1 MNNYPLAT
9 STWDHQELQAIQSVI
24 DKDIFSMGDSVAQFE
39 KDFANFI
46 GRKYCVMVSSGSA
59 ANLIAT
65 AALFYTK
72 NPMLKRGDE
81 VIVPA
86 VSWSTTY
93 FPLQQYGLKLKFVD
107 IDLDTLNYDL
117 EALDSAITADTKMI
131 MVVNLLGNPN
141 DFDVI
146 NNLIENRDIVVFEDN
161 CESMGAEYKGKQAG
175 TFGVVG
181 TFSTFFSH
189 HMATMEG
196 GFVSTD
202 DEEIYHILL
211 SLRAHGWTR
220 NLPQK
225 NHVSDKSDD
234 WFEESF
240 RFVLPGY
247 NVRPLEMSGAIG
259 IEQLK
264 KLPLFLKQRRENA
277 KVFVELFKDHPDFI
291 IQADIDNSS
300 WFGFSLIIKP
310 DSTLQR
316 KNVINRLRENNIECR
331 PIVTGNF
338 TRNDVMKYLD
348 YEVHKTL
355 KNADHLH
362 DNGFF
367 VGNGHMLLDGS
378 IRDLFNLLSETGVG
392 WLFIYLKC

>member
-1 MNNYPLAT
+1 
-9 STWDHQELQAIQSVI
+9 
-24 DKDIFSMGDSVAQFE
+24 
-39 KDFANFI
+39 
-46 GRKYCVMVSSGSA
+46 MVSSGST

-107 IDLDTLNYDL
+107 IDLRTLNYDL
-117 EALDSAITADTKMI
+117 NALESAITDKTKMV

-146 NNLIENRDIVVFEDN
+146 KKLVKDKDIFILEDN
-161 CESMGAEYKGKQAG
+161 CESMGAEYKRKQAG
-175 TFGVVG
+175 TFGIMG

-196 GFVSTD
+196 GFVVTD
-202 DEEIYHILL
+202 SEELYHVLL
-211 SLRAHGWTR
+211 SMRTHGWTR
-220 NLPQK
+220 NLPQQ
-225 NHVSDKSDD
+225 NHVSNKSDD

-247 NVRPLEMSGAIG
+247 NVRPVEMSGAIG

-264 KLPLFLKQRRENA
+264 KLPSFLAQRRKNA
-277 KVFVELFKDHPDFI
+277 TLFVKIFKNHPDFL
-291 IQADIDNSS
+291 IQKNIDNSS
-300 WFGFSLIIKP
+300 WFGFSLIIRSESKLNRKGVIKK
-310 DSTLQR
+310 LQ
-316 KNVINRLRENNIECR
+316 ENNIDSR

-338 TRNDVMKYLD
+338 TKNEVMKYFD
-348 YEVHKTL
+348 YEIHQEL
-355 KNADHLH
+355 KNADYLH

-367 VGNGHMLLDGS
+367 VGNSHIDLTRE
-378 IRDLFNLLSETGVG
+378 IHFLFNL
-392 WLFIYLKC
+392 FIF

>member
-1 MNNYPLAT
+1 MSNYPLAT
-9 STWDHQELQAIQSVI
+9 STWDDKELQAIQSVI
-24 DKDIFSMGDSVAQFE
+24 DRDSYTMGDSVAQFE
-39 KDFANFI
+39 QDFARFI
-46 GRKYCVMVSSGSA
+46 NRKYCVMVSSGSA

-72 NPMLKRGDE
+72 NPILKRGDE

-107 IDLDTLNYDL
+107 INLDTLNYDL
-117 EALDSAITADTKMI
+117 AALKSAITTNTKMI

-146 NNLIENRDIVVFEDN
+146 NSFIKGKDIFIFEDN
-161 CESMGAEYKGKQAG
+161 CESMGAEYKEKQTG
-175 TFGVVG
+175 TFGIMSS
-181 TFSTFFSH
+181 FSTFYSH

-196 GFVSTD
+196 GFVATD
-202 DEEIYHILL
+202 DEELYHILL

-220 NLPQK
+220 NLPQQ
-225 NHVSDKSDD
+225 NHVANKSDD

-247 NVRPLEMSGAIG
+247 NVRPVEMSGAIG

-264 KLPLFLKQRRENA
+264 KLPSFLKQRRENA
-277 KVFVELFKDHPDFI
+277 KLFVELFKDHPDFI
-291 IQADIDNSS
+291 IQKDIDNSS

-310 DSTLQR
+310 GINLKRKEVTSKLQ
-316 KNVINRLRENNIECR
+316 ENKIDCR

-338 TRNDVMKYLD
+338 TRNEVMKYFD
-348 YEVHKTL
+348 YEVHHEL
-355 KNADHLH
+355 KNADYLH
-362 DNGFF
+362 ENGFF
-367 VGNGHMLLDGS
+367 VGNSQVELMSEISLL
-378 IRDLFNLLSETGVG
+378 REVLS
-392 WLFIYLKC
+392 

>member
-1 MNNYPLAT
+1 MSNYPLAT
-9 STWDHQELQAIQSVI
+9 STWDDKELQAIQSVI
-24 DKDIFSMGDSVAQFE
+24 DRDIYSMGDSVAQFE
-39 KDFANFI
+39 QDFAKFI
-46 GRKYCVMVSSGSA
+46 SRKYCVMTSSGSA

-117 EALDSAITADTKMI
+117 EALESAISNKTKMI

-146 NNLIENRDIVVFEDN
+146 NTLIEDRDIVVFEDN
-161 CESMGAEYKGKQAG
+161 CESMGAEYKGKQTG
-175 TFGVVG
+175 TFGIMG

-196 GFVSTD
+196 GFVTTD
-202 DEEIYHILL
+202 NEELYHVLL

-220 NLPQK
+220 NLPQE
-225 NHVSDKSDD
+225 NHVSNKSDD

-247 NVRPLEMSGAIG
+247 NVRPVEMSGAIG

-264 KLPLFLKQRRENA
+264 KLPSFLKQRRENA
-277 KVFVELFKDHPDFI
+277 KLFVELFKNHPNFI
-291 IQADIDNSS
+291 IQKDIDNSS

-310 DSTLQR
+310 GSNLKRKDVIGNLQ
-316 KNVINRLRENNIECR
+316 ENNIDCR

-338 TRNDVMKYLD
+338 TRNEVMKYFD
-348 YEVHKTL
+348 YEVHQEL
-355 KNADHLH
+355 KNADYLH
-362 DNGFF
+362 ENGFF
-367 VGNGHMLLDGS
+367 IGNSQVLLEKE
-378 IRDLFNLLSETGVG
+378 IKFLLKVLTYED
-392 WLFIYLKC
+392 

>member
-1 MNNYPLAT
+1 MDKYSLAT
-9 STWDHQELQAIQSVI
+9 STWDERELEAIQSVI
-24 DKDIFSMGDSVAQFE
+24 DRDSYTMGDSVRQFE
-39 KDFANFI
+39 EDFCKFT
-46 GRKYCVMVSSGSA
+46 GSKYTVMVSSGSA

-93 FPLQQYGLKLKFVD
+93 SPLQQYGLKLKFVD

-117 EALDSAITADTKMI
+117 EALESAITSNTKMI

-146 NNLIENRDIVVFEDN
+146 NSFIKDKDIFIFEDN
-161 CESMGAEYKGKQAG
+161 CESMGAEYKGQQTG
-175 TFGVVG
+175 TFGIVS

-196 GFVSTD
+196 GFVATD
-202 DEEIYHILL
+202 DEELYHILL

-220 NLPQK
+220 NLPQQ
-225 NHVSDKSDD
+225 NHVSNKSDD

-247 NVRPLEMSGAIG
+247 NVRPVEMSGAIG

-264 KLPLFLKQRRENA
+264 KLPSFLKQRRENA
-277 KVFVELFKDHPDFI
+277 KLFVELFKNHPDFL
-291 IQADIDNSS
+291 IQKDIDNSS

-310 DSTLQR
+310 NSNLKR
-316 KNVINRLRENNIECR
+316 KDVINKLQENKIDCR

-338 TRNDVMKYLD
+338 TKNEVMKYFD
-348 YEVHKTL
+348 YEIHQKLV
-355 KNADHLH
+355 NADYLH
-362 DNGFF
+362 ENGFF
-367 VGNGHMLLDGS
+367 VGNSQINLKKE
-378 IRDLFNLLSETGVG
+378 ITILFKITSHNLRSFKG
-392 WLFIYLKC
+392 

>member
-1 MNNYPLAT
+1 MTNNYPLAT
-9 STWDHQELQAIQSVI
+9 STWDDKELEAIQSVI
-24 DKDIFSMGDSVAQFE
+24 DKDIFTMGDSVKQFE
-39 KDFANFI
+39 EDFAKFLDK
-46 GRKYCVMVSSGSA
+46 KYCVMVSSGST

-107 IDLDTLNYDL
+107 IDLETLNYDL
-117 EALDSAITADTKMI
+117 EALESSITDNIKMI

-141 DFDVI
+141 DFDTI
-146 NNLIENRDIVVFEDN
+146 NNIIKDKDIFILEDN
-161 CESMGAEYKGKQAG
+161 CESMGAEYKNQQAG
-175 TFGVVG
+175 TFGIMG

-196 GFVSTD
+196 GFVTTD
-202 DEEIYHILL
+202 DEELYHILL
-211 SLRAHGWTR
+211 SMRAHGWTR
-220 NLPQK
+220 NLPK
-225 NHVSDKSDD
+225 ENKICTKSND

-240 RFVLPGY
+240 RFILPGY
-247 NVRPLEMSGAIG
+247 NVRPVEMSGAIG

-264 KLPLFLKQRRENA
+264 KLPSFLKQRRQNA
-277 KVFVELFKDHPDFI
+277 KLFVELFKDHKDFM
-291 IQADIDNSS
+291 IQKDIDNSS

-310 DSTLQR
+310 TSKLKRKDIINLLQ
-316 KNVINRLRENNIECR
+316 KNNIDCR

-338 TRNDVMKYLD
+338 TKNDVMKFFH
-348 YEVHKTL
+348 YEIHQEL
-355 KNADHLH
+355 KNADYLH
-362 DNGFF
+362 YNGLF
-367 VGNGHMLLDGS
+367 VGNSQVCLEKK
-378 IRDLFNLLSETGVG
+378 IN
-392 WLFIYLKC
+392 YLKKVLK

>member
-1 MNNYPLAT
+1 VSNYPLAT
-9 STWDHQELQAIQSVI
+9 STWDDKELQAIQSVI
-24 DKDIFSMGDSVAQFE
+24 DRNVYSMGDSVAQFE
-39 KDFANFI
+39 QDFAKFI
-46 GRKYCVMVSSGSA
+46 NRKYCVMVSSGSA

-72 NPMLKRGDE
+72 NPTLKRGDE

-117 EALDSAITADTKMI
+117 GALESAITNKTKMI
-131 MVVNLLGNPN
+131 MAVNLLGNPN

-146 NNLIENRDIVVFEDN
+146 NDLIKDKDIFIFEDN
-161 CESMGAEYKGKQAG
+161 CESMGAEYKGRQAG
-175 TFGVVG
+175 TFGVMG

-196 GFVSTD
+196 GFVTTD
-202 DEEIYHILL
+202 DEELYHVLL

-220 NLPQK
+220 NLPHQ
-225 NHVSDKSDD
+225 NHVANKSDD

-247 NVRPLEMSGAIG
+247 NVRPVEMSGAIG

-264 KLPLFLKQRRENA
+264 KLPSFLKQRRENA
-277 KVFVELFKDHPDFI
+277 KIFVELFNNHPDFM
-291 IQADIDNSS
+291 IQKDIDNSS

-310 DSTLQR
+310 SSNLKRKDVIKKLQ
-316 KNVINRLRENNIECR
+316 ENKIDCR

-338 TRNDVMKYLD
+338 TKNEVMKYFD
-348 YEVHKTL
+348 YEIHNQL
-355 KNADHLH
+355 INADYLH
-362 DNGFF
+362 ENGFF
-367 VGNGHMLLDGS
+367 VGNSQIDLEKEIRTLFES
-378 IRDLFNLLSETGVG
+378 I
-392 WLFIYLKC
+392 

>member
-1 MNNYPLAT
+1 MTNKYELAT
-9 STWDHQELQAIQSVI
+9 STWDNNEILAIQGVI
-24 DKDIFSMGDSVAQFE
+24 SRDIYSMSDKVAQFE
-39 KDFANFI
+39 KDFCSFFKC
-46 GRKYCVMVSSGSA
+46 KYAVMVSSGST

-72 NPMLKRGDE
+72 HPKLKRGDE

-93 FPLQQYGLKLKFVD
+93 FPLHQYGLKLKFVD
-107 IDLDTLNYDL
+107 VDLNTLNYDL
-117 EALDSAITADTKMI
+117 EALKTAISESTKMI

-141 DFDVI
+141 DFDKI
-146 NNLIENRDIVVFEDN
+146 GELIEGKDIFLIEDN
-161 CESMGAEYKGKQAG
+161 CESMGATYNGKYTG
-175 TFGVVG
+175 TFGLMG

-189 HMATMEG
+189 HISTMEG
-196 GFVSTD
+196 GIVVTD
-202 DEEIYHILL
+202 DEELYHILL

-220 NLPQK
+220 NLPME
-225 NHVSDKSDD
+225 NRVSKKSDN

-264 KLPLFLKQRRENA
+264 KLPNFLDQRRENA
-277 KVFVELFKDHPDFI
+277 KLFIELFSNHEDFL
-291 IQADIDNSS
+291 IQKEINNSS

-310 DSTLQR
+310 TSKLIRKEVIEKLQ
-316 KNVINRLRENNIECR
+316 ENNIDCR

-338 TRNDVMKYLD
+338 TRNEVMKFFD
-348 YEVHKTL
+348 YEIHKKL
-355 KNADHLH
+355 VNADYLNDH
-362 DNGFF
+362 GFF
-367 VGNGHMLLDGS
+367 VGNSQNCLKGE
-378 IRDLFNLLSETGVG
+378 IN
-392 WLFIYLKC
+392 YLKKVLR

>member
-1 MNNYPLAT
+1 MSRYPLAT
-9 STWDHQELQAIQSVI
+9 STWDHKEVQAIQSVI
-24 DKDIFSMGDSVAQFE
+24 ERDIYSMGDSVALFE
-39 KDFANFI
+39 KDFAKFL
-46 GRKYCVMVSSGSA
+46 GSRYCIMTSSGST

-72 NPMLKRGDE
+72 NSMLKRGDE

-93 FPLQQYGLKLKFVD
+93 FPLQQYGLTLKFVD
-107 IDLDTLNYDL
+107 IDLNTLNYDL
-117 EALDSAITADTKMI
+117 EALEHAISSKTKMI
-131 MVVNLLGNPN
+131 MAVNLLGNPN

-146 NNLIENRDIVVFEDN
+146 KSFIKDKNIFIFEDN

-175 TFGVVG
+175 TFGTVG

-196 GFVSTD
+196 GLVATD
-202 DEEIYHILL
+202 DEELYHVLL

-220 NLPQK
+220 NLPQQ
-225 NHVSDKSDD
+225 NHISNKSDD

-240 RFVLPGY
+240 RFLLPGY
-247 NVRPLEMSGAIG
+247 NVRPVEMSGAIG

-264 KLPLFLKQRRENA
+264 KLPSFLKQRRENA
-277 KVFVELFKDHPDFI
+277 NLFISLFKNHTDFL
-291 IQADIDNSS
+291 IQKDISNSS

-310 DSTLQR
+310 HSSLKR
-316 KNVINRLRENNIECR
+316 KDVINKLQKSKIDCR

-338 TRNDVMKYLD
+338 TKNEVMKYFD
-348 YEVHKTL
+348 YEIHNQL
-355 KNADHLH
+355 INADYLH
-362 DNGFF
+362 DNGLF
-367 VGNGHMLLDGS
+367 VGNSHLCLTEE
-378 IRDLFNLLSETGVG
+378 LNLLSS
-392 WLFIYLKC
+392 ILKDVNAT

>member
-1 MNNYPLAT
+1 MTNSYPLAT
-9 STWDHQELQAIQSVI
+9 STWDEKELEAIQSVI
-24 DKDIFSMGDSVAQFE
+24 NRDMYTMGESVASFE
-39 KDFANFI
+39 KDFCEFT
-46 GRKYCVMVSSGSA
+46 GSKYAVMVSSGST

-72 NPMLKRGDE
+72 NPKLKQGDE

-93 FPLQQYGLKLKFVD
+93 YPLYQYGLKLKFVD
-107 IDLDTLNYDL
+107 IDLETLNYDL
-117 EALDSAITADTKMI
+117 EALKEAISENTKMI

-141 DFDVI
+141 DFDKI
-146 NNLIENRDIVVFEDN
+146 FEITKDKDIIVLEDN

-175 TFGVVG
+175 TFGIMG

-196 GFVSTD
+196 GFVVTD
-202 DEEIYHILL
+202 DEELYHILL

-220 NLPQK
+220 NLPK
-225 NHVSDKSDD
+225 DNKVCTKSDD

-247 NVRPLEMSGAIG
+247 NVRPVEMSGAIG

-264 KLPLFLKQRRENA
+264 KLPNFLAKRRENA
-277 KVFVELFKDHPDFI
+277 KFFQELFSNHPDFI
-291 IQADIDNSS
+291 IQKDISNSS

-310 DSTLQR
+310 TSKLKRVDVVKKLMDA
-316 KNVINRLRENNIECR
+316 KIDCR

-338 TRNDVMKYLD
+338 TRNDVMKYFD
-348 YEVHKTL
+348 YTIHGEL
-355 KNADHLH
+355 KNADYLH
-362 DNGFF
+362 ENGLF
-367 VGNGHMLLDGS
+367 VGNHQIGLENE
-378 IRDLFNLLSETGVG
+378 IK
-392 WLFIYLKC
+392 YLAEVLK